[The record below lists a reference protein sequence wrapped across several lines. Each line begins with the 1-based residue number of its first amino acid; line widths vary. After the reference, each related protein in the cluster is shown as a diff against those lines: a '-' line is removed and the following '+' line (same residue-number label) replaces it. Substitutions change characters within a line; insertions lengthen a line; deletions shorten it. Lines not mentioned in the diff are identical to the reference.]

1 MEVTMFDCDD
11 GNGNYDVVTS
21 MDRERW
27 EEEIF
32 EDEIRLARE
41 RAEERGEEFID
52 PRNQVPY

>member
-1 MEVTMFDCDD
+1 MFDCDD